1 MWHDLRGNDG
11 VGVMSAGKSQ
21 ELKSCQSLLAKQK
34 GELEVVEKE
43 FQTVSQKRGA
53 IKATIKEL
61 TQRIQK
67 LSAKSE
73 APIVSEHA
81 LLRYFERVGGLSLE
95 IAISHILTKP
105 IIGLIDEYGSG
116 TFPSENGFKV
126 VVKNRTVVSI
136 LAED

>member
-1 MWHDLRGNDG
+1 
-11 VGVMSAGKSQ
+11 MSASKSQ
-21 ELKSCQSLLAKQK
+21 ELKGCQTLLAKQK
-34 GELEVVEKE
+34 GDLEVVEKE
-43 FQTVSQKRGA
+43 YQTVSQKRGA

-81 LLRYFERVGGLSLE
+81 MLRYFERVGGFSLDDVNE
-95 IAISHILTKP
+95 IILTP
-105 IIGLIDEYGSG
+105 ALISLIDEFGSG
-116 TFPSENGFKV
+116 IYPSENGFKV

-136 LAED
+136 LTE